1 MIDQVIGLGTGLVSL
16 LKINDVLQSGSNIS
30 DIDTKLREL
39 KDSGNKYAL
48 LKSKGSI
55 VRLTKT
61 LQITPTVIISRTL
74 QREEVISKI
83 ISANVDLF
91 TAFFMQAFNMITSL
105 YGESPSYALSILS
118 TESATEV
125 MGADAIKNIFSGG
138 NLGITF
144 EDDETSLMDTLLD
157 DTIIGRPTKRPING
171 DVNGNRAVTTKGP
184 DFKDTVLNSI
194 YMREIMIKMELPYG
208 MMSNKDEFEE
218 AKKSNKK
225 VEPIFKEM
233 GKKTIELPI
242 LIRANI
248 KYIEPSSFYDAISTN
263 NTRRKLGFRFNEW
276 RSGLLSLKD
285 LLLAD
290 DLISEYGKAAFRDRD
305 ELLSFINSKNIAA
318 NSKLIM
324 DRTIGFQKY
333 YNMLIIDKTEAI
345 YASREMMGDITTDK
359 NKDNFLNA
367 IGGLMFSVVDTS
379 WETVDIYIRDLKGV
393 SSVSFKNLKKNGK
406 NDSVVSELTDVF
418 KSMMM
423 NRAPSF

>member
-1 MIDQVIGLGTGLVSL
+1 MIEQVIGLGTGLVNL
-16 LKINDVLQSGSNIS
+16 LKINDVLQNSSDIT

-39 KDSGNKYAL
+39 RDNNNKYAL
-48 LKSKGSI
+48 LKTKGSI

-61 LQITPTVIISRTL
+61 LQITPTVIISKTL
-74 QREEVISKI
+74 QREEIIQRI
-83 ISANVDLF
+83 ISANLDLF
-91 TAFFMQAFNMITSL
+91 TAFFTQAFNMITGI
-105 YGESPSYALSILS
+105 YGEKPSYALSILS
-118 TESATEV
+118 TESTTEV
-125 MGADAIKNIFSGG
+125 VARDAIKNIFSGG
-138 NLGITF
+138 HLGVTF
-144 EDDETSLMDTLLD
+144 EDDDTSLTDMLLD
-157 DTIIGRPTKRPING
+157 DSVVGRPTKRPING
-171 DVNGNRAVTTKGP
+171 DVAGNTSVSTRGN
-184 DFKDTVLNSI
+184 DFKDTLLSSI
-194 YMREIMIKMELPYG
+194 YMREIMIKVDLPYG
-208 MMSNKDEFEE
+208 VITNKNEFEE
-218 AKKSNKK
+218 AKKSNKN

-233 GKKTIELPI
+233 GKKTIELPL

-263 NTRRKLGFRFNEW
+263 NTRRKIGFRFNEW

-290 DLISEYGKAAFRDRD
+290 DLITEYGKAAFRDRD
-305 ELLSFINSKNIAA
+305 DLLNFINNKNAAA
-318 NSKLIM
+318 NSKLLM

-345 YASREMMGDITTDK
+345 YASREMMGDITTEK

-379 WETVDIYIRDLKGV
+379 WEVVDIHIRDLKGV
-393 SSVSFKNLKKNGK
+393 SSVSFKNLKKGGK
-406 NDSVVSELTDVF
+406 NDSVVNELTDVF